1 MIYVYHTY
9 CMSFLTR
16 KHFGVSNI
24 SRHTSNLYDAKN
36 VVKSFEI
43 FKWVYINNPLL
54 STYFREVCCISYSV
68 HHLLSIRMNFG
79 DMWPHSLPGDS
90 VYGKAR
96 PVHEKR
102 DPSVFLIFLT
112 GRPAGVVRGSGWGGF
127 IRRPRAVTVGTGA
140 LGPTVSADL
149 GRWAAAGGAWSGHCS
164 EVFRGGVSPC
174 FSPDQLWLPSIHAQR
189 HVAPRACI
197 LMYQNHSVLLK
208 CKKIKCFEKDP
219 EAEKWSAIPFL

>member
-1 MIYVYHTY
+1 MTPK
-9 CMSFLTR
+9 ML
-16 KHFGVSNI
+16 
-24 SRHTSNLYDAKN
+24 SRQAAYWIL
-36 VVKSFEI
+36 SFEI

-54 STYFREVCCISYSV
+54 STYFREVCCISYSI

-102 DPSVFLIFLT
+102 DPAVFLIFLT
-112 GRPAGVVRGSGWGGF
+112 GRPAGVVCGSGWGGF
-127 IRRPRAVTVGTGA
+127 SRRTRGVTVGTGA

-149 GRWAAAGGAWSGHCS
+149 GLWAAAGGAWSGHCS

-174 FSPDQLWLPSIHAQR
+174 FPQISYDCPAFMHKDMLLLEHA
-189 HVAPRACI
+189 
-197 LMYQNHSVLLK
+197 Y
-208 CKKIKCFEKDP
+208 
-219 EAEKWSAIPFL
+219 